1 MRPLRLTTRGLAF
14 LAAGLAA
21 VLAAVV
27 LGYPDITRIGVL
39 LAALPA
45 LAVLTGWRR
54 TPRLGVRRSV
64 APDLLWPD
72 GEATVTLEVRNE
84 GRRPTLP
91 FLATERLDPALGDAP
106 RLVLPPLRVGERHAA
121 TYRLHPA
128 RRGVYALGPLALE
141 LRDPFGLT
149 RAGLEPG
156 DPAELVVLPRVHE
169 LGGVRLRREGDAGDW
184 HVPHSVAPQGEDD
197 ISTRHYRYG
206 DDLRRVHWPAT
217 AHRGQ
222 LMVRQEERPARRR
235 ATLVLDSRAKAH
247 WGTDEDG
254 SFEWAVS
261 ALASVAVHLGRQ
273 GWSLSLVS
281 ADTVREGTAARV
293 LGADAVLRELARARV
308 HWGDLDPVLRAARE
322 LPAGAVVAVAT
333 DHDEPALRR
342 LVPARPH
349 GAAGVLLL
357 VRAETFAPGALADP
371 PGPGAADRA
380 DRLARL
386 ARAGGWRTA
395 VARAGDPPSTVW
407 PAATAARPARTAA
420 RTVPA
425 ATAPTA
431 AVPTGTATGTAEPAG
446 TAAPPAVAR

>member
-1 MRPLRLTTRGLAF
+1 MRPPRLTTRGLAF

-21 VLAAVV
+21 AVAAVV

-39 LAALPA
+39 LAALPV

-54 TPRLGVRRSV
+54 TPRLGVRRGV

-91 FLATERLDPALGDAP
+91 FLAAERLDLVLGETP
-106 RLVLPPLRVGERHAA
+106 RLVLPRLRVGERHAV

-149 RAGLEPG
+149 RSGLEPG
-156 DPAELVVLPRVHE
+156 EQAELVVLPRVHE
-169 LGGVRLRREGDAGDW
+169 LGGARLPREGDAGDW

-197 ISTRHYRYG
+197 VSTRHYRYG

-235 ATLVLDSRAKAH
+235 ATLVLDSRARAH

-261 ALASVAVHLGRQ
+261 ALASAAVHLGRQ
-273 GWSLSLVS
+273 GWSLSLVTS
-281 ADTVREGTAARV
+281 ETVREGTAARV
-293 LGADAVLRELARARV
+293 LGAEAVLRELARAQV
-308 HWGDLDPVLRAARE
+308 DWGDLDPVLHAARE

-342 LVPARPH
+342 LVPARPY

-357 VRAETFAPGALADP
+357 VRAETFARGALAAP
-371 PGPGAADRA
+371 AGADDGDRA
-380 DRLARL
+380 ERLARL
-386 ARAGGWRTA
+386 ARTAG
-395 VARAGDPPSTVW
+395 
-407 PAATAARPARTAA
+407 
-420 RTVPA
+420 
-425 ATAPTA
+425 
-431 AVPTGTATGTAEPAG
+431 
-446 TAAPPAVAR
+446 